1 MNQTI
6 SSLWPLIGTTQFDTA
21 VRAGNTTQA
30 RPKARMVSRKIFVTL
45 AVFGACVVQTAAAF
59 APLPNNNYQCRRSI
73 SGFTARST
81 CKSLGLRVKRKGD
94 LCRMKIGGS
103 GGGDETVPPLERF
116 VACLPYALPLSD
128 SFEWGHYLF
137 DKFPLLSI
145 PFIPLF
151 PVISL
156 LNAPFVSF
164 GVFIVLFSFVTRNPS
179 FSRFVRFNTLQVCTS
194 TACSKGKILI

>member
-1 MNQTI
+1 LPSASQ
-6 SSLWPLIGTTQFDTA
+6 GK
-21 VRAGNTTQA
+21 AGREHCTDEVQS
-30 RPKARMVSRKIFVTL
+30 KKMVSRKIFVTSVVL
-45 AVFGACVVQTAAAF
+45 AACVFQTALAF
-59 APLPNNNYQCRRSI
+59 APIPLYSCKHST
-73 SGFTARST
+73 SSFTARSAS
-81 CKSLGLRVKRKGD
+81 KSLGLRSKRKGAD
-94 LCRMKIGGS
+94 LCQMKIGGS
-103 GGGDETVPPLERF
+103 GGSDDAVPPLERF

-179 FSRFVRFNTLQVCTS
+179 FSRFIRFNTLQVRPP
-194 TACSKGKILI
+194 ACCVETRRCRY